1 MCSLRCAALTAFFPE
16 SLKDLFAGNSLTTI
30 ELGES
35 LLDLLIQSAALVEE
49 AQAFSNDLLGRIIV
63 TAVQLFS
70 NDLLGV
76 T

>member
-1 MCSLRCAALTAFFPE
+1 MCSLRCAALAAFLSE
-16 SLKDLFAGNSLTTI
+16 GLEDLLAGNSLTTI

-49 AQAFSNDLLGRIIV
+49 AQAFSNDLLGRSV
-63 TAVQLFS
+63 VAAVQLFS

>member
-1 MCSLRCAALTAFFPE
+1 LRCAALAAFLSE
-16 SLKDLFAGNSLTTI
+16 DLEDLLAGNSLTSI

-35 LLDLLIQSAALVEE
+35 LLDLRIQSAALVEE

>member
-1 MCSLRCAALTAFFPE
+1 LRCAALAAFLPQGF
-16 SLKDLFAGNSLTTI
+16 KDLLAGNSLTTI

-35 LLDLLIQSAALVEE
+35 LLDLLIQGATLVEQ
-49 AQAFSNDLLGRIIV
+49 AQALSDDLLGRIV
-63 TAVQLFS
+63 VAAAQLFS

>member
-16 SLKDLFAGNSLTTI
+16 GLKDLFAGNSLTTI